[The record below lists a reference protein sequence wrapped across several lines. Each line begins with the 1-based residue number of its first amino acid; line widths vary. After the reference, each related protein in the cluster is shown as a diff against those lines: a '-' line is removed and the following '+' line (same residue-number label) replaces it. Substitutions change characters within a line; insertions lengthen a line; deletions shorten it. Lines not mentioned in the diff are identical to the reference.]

1 MNQEHVNQCLDIAIA
16 CGDPP
21 VTTDAEINDRMVCD
35 LPLPTSFTSRPT
47 VTQPSPTS
55 ASVHPP
61 AYNYSTIV
69 DYTLNLDIIHSEI
82 PTKFSRA
89 PRTCPFYKRMP
100 HSNFAIDA
108 FSYGRIPDCTSYFLT
123 HFHADHYGG
132 LTSTFNHGPIYCS
145 AVTANL
151 VIHKLGVNSQWVRVL
166 PLNQPV
172 LIGEAR
178 VTLFEA
184 NHCPGSVLFFFDIPL
199 PSPATA
205 ARSFKILH
213 TGDFRACPA
222 QCLNPYIKDTQ
233 LDALYL
239 DTTYLD
245 PTYAFPP
252 QREVIEAVAHWCQ
265 QLQHNTSFRT
275 ATFTGS
281 NQPRTGRSHAATSM
295 LRLDTWFKSNNTST
309 AMDVVQ
315 APPPTVKSP
324 ASVST
329 GLPRQSTL
337 GTLFN
342 GTMISFTKAPKHRLD
357 DRLLFVVGTYTIGKE
372 RIFASIAE
380 ALDSK
385 VYVDYPKKRILRCLE
400 DPALWARLTDR
411 AADAQ
416 VHVTAMNRITKLHM
430 EAYLRENPAFTHLVA
445 IKPTGW
451 TFACRGLPRRRSDD
465 RTGIGIGSRA
475 SNGDLSA
482 KSTPTNGPPLKVS
495 LITEF
500 MAPQKALASTGDNSP
515 LGHTAGTGL
524 PLGAHGNVSGNS
536 GHGELQPPI
545 DIIPPAGEAFTM
557 EHPTPISRSS
567 NLLIMGVPY
576 SEHSSFRELAA
587 FVLSIQVKQIIPT
600 VNVGDPARREEMRV
614 WLDKWQAYKK
624 HSGVQRIPVR
634 QDYW

>member
-1 MNQEHVNQCLDIAIA
+1 
-16 CGDPP
+16 
-21 VTTDAEINDRMVCD
+21 MVCD

-69 DYTLNLDIIHSEI
+69 DYTLNLDIVHSEI

-108 FSYGRIPDCTSYFLT
+108 FSYGRIPDCTGYFLT

-252 QREVIEAVAHWCQ
+252 QREVIEA
-265 QLQHNTSFRT
+265 
-275 ATFTGS
+275 
-281 NQPRTGRSHAATSM
+281 
-295 LRLDTWFKSNNTST
+295 
-309 AMDVVQ
+309 
-315 APPPTVKSP
+315 
-324 ASVST
+324 
-329 GLPRQSTL
+329 
-337 GTLFN
+337 
-342 GTMISFTKAPKHRLD
+342 APKHRLD

-430 EAYLRENPAFTHLVA
+430 EAYLRENPAFTHLAA

-451 TFACRGLPRRRSDD
+451 TFACRGLPRRR
-465 RTGIGIGSRA
+465 T
-475 SNGDLSA
+475 
-482 KSTPTNGPPLKVS
+482 
-495 LITEF
+495 
-500 MAPQKALASTGDNSP
+500 
-515 LGHTAGTGL
+515 
-524 PLGAHGNVSGNS
+524 
-536 GHGELQPPI
+536 
-545 DIIPPAGEAFTM
+545 FTM